1 MKHADLIR
9 AALDG
14 KKIQCRQM
22 TGNGWGYYP
31 TEWRTFADTRLAV
44 ADMAAGYT
52 AFEYRLEPE
61 PKPDVVRYGKA
72 CNVEYKANSWAA
84 GGNNTYW
91 TRTKSG
97 SDNIKATFDGETG
110 KLKSVEIV

>member
-14 KKIQCRQM
+14 KKVQYRAVSGKSIRCS
-22 TGNGWGYYP
+22 YP
-31 TEWRTFADTRLAV
+31 TEWKTFADTRLAV
-44 ADMAAGYT
+44 ADMAAEYSNL
-52 AFEYRLEPE
+52 EYRLE

-72 CNVEYKANSWAA
+72 CNVKYKASAWDAPE
-84 GGNNTYW
+84 NTTSW

>member
-14 KKIQCRQM
+14 KKIQCRQI

-31 TEWRTFADTRLAV
+31 TEWKTFKDVRLAV
-44 ADMAAGYT
+44 VDMAAEYS
-52 AFEYRLEPE
+52 AFEYRLEPR
-61 PKPDVVRYGKA
+61 PDVVRYGKA
-72 CNVEYKANSWAA
+72 CNVEYKANAWAVPA
-84 GGNNTYW
+84 NTTTW

-97 SDNIKATFDGETG
+97 SDNIKATFDGESG
-110 KLKSVEIV
+110 KLKSVEIVE